1 MKWTCR
7 VCYAINAE
15 MAHTCHS
22 CGSESYEE
30 IEGPKSANPGFV
42 FGNSPEIR
50 PLPPS
55 RSICEFC
62 NMTASDIFK
71 KGFEAAMEQLKK
83 EQK

>member
-1 MKWTCR
+1 MSNKCPCNICTGR
-7 VCYAINAE
+7 DTDVYKN
-15 MAHTCHS
+15 T
-22 CGSESYEE
+22 
-30 IEGPKSANPGFV
+30 GFV